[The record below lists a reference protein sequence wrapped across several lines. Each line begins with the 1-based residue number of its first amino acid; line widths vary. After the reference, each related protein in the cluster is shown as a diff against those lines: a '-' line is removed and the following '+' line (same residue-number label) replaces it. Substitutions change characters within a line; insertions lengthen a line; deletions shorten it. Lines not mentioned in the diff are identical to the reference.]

1 MGSGS
6 GGRGRFAP
14 KNGVIDMVGVASS
27 AILGRRGL
35 PAAAAAAAVTIPPP
49 PPPHPPVPL
58 PPRFPLSPAVAAA
71 AATTITITTLF
82 VAFAL
87 LPIASEGHPCVP
99 LCAE

>member
-35 PAAAAAAAVTIPPP
+35 PAAAAAVTVPP

-58 PPRFPLSPAVAAA
+58 PPRFPLSPAVAAAA